1 MTVLGAYQVART
13 RRTKGRRG
21 ALPGL
26 GASPGAA
33 EGPGAG
39 PGAGRAAVLASPEGA
54 GGGAA
59 GVRVVPT

>member
-1 MTVLGAYQVART
+1 MTTLRMNQVARV

-26 GASPGAA
+26 GASLGAA
-33 EGPGAG
+33 EGAG